1 MTNQNYVMLHDEKRC
16 IGCQACT
23 AACKIVNDV
32 PAGFNRVQV
41 QIQGPRQIGNGE
53 RFEFIRVSC
62 QHCEDAPC
70 VSACPTG
77 ASYVDAQGIVR
88 IHEDKCVGCD
98 YCVAAC
104 PYHVR
109 FINPIKH
116 KAEKCDFCAQTRL
129 AQGEAPACVTV
140 CPTDALLFGVQDSEK
155 IQSWLQKHGENVY
168 TRQLAGIGKPRIQRR
183 RETHV

>member
-1 MTNQNYVMLHDEKRC
+1 MTNNYVMLHDEKRC

-23 AACKIVNDV
+23 AACKVVNDV

-41 QIQGPRQIGNGE
+41 QIRGPQKIGNGE
-53 RFEFIRVSC
+53 RFIFFRVSC
-62 QHCEDAPC
+62 QHCENAPC

-77 ASYVDAQGIVR
+77 ASYIDEHGAVR

-109 FINPIKH
+109 FINPITKM
-116 KAEKCDFCAQTRL
+116 AEKCDFCSETRL
-129 AQGEAPACVTV
+129 AKGENPACVTV
-140 CPTDALLFGVQDSEK
+140 CPTDALLFGKSDDPN
-155 IQSWLQKHGENVY
+155 IQGWLKKHTEDTY
-168 TRQLAGIGKPRIQRR
+168 QYQLDGVGKPLIYRR
-183 RETHV
+183 KETHI